1 MGRMNLSTTLAK
13 PSSALEVVTRRPGRS
28 EVRGREMVHV
38 LSGSTIAELAQVV
51 AAGQPDMG

>member
-1 MGRMNLSTTLAK
+1 
-13 PSSALEVVTRRPGRS
+13 
-28 EVRGREMVHV
+28 MVHV